1 MVGRL
6 VLWLA
11 LLGLLVTPLTS
22 VAEPA
27 AEGYTFN
34 GDAWDDLAVGIPLE
48 DIQVVEGST
57 TVNRQDAG
65 AVNILFGG
73 SSGLTGVGDQFW
85 HQGLSTVSTTAW
97 EGDRFGIALAAGD
110 FDGDLRIDLAIGA
123 SYEDVGG
130 DGNAGAVNVLYGSAG
145 GLAADHVPLFHQD
158 VGSIPGGVEA
168 NDYFGDA
175 LAVGDFD
182 GDGYADLAVGVPF
195 ENLGSDWPGE
205 ACGAVNVLHGSWEGL
220 TDEDSQLW
228 TEVTLGWVIGNNCPG
243 HNFGLALAAG
253 DFDRDGFSDLAA
265 AAPGEDNQA
274 GVVHIIY
281 GSEEGLTLPGQP
293 WSQELPSLPGTHEDG
308 DLFGHSLAVADFDGD
323 TYSDLAIGV
332 PGEGLS
338 GVDEAGAVQV
348 LYGSD
353 EGLTAT
359 GNQLW
364 HQNEDGVVS
373 SPEPEDHFGWALAAG
388 DLNGDGYADLAV
400 GVPDEDVESV
410 VDAGAVNVLYGSE
423 FGLEATG
430 DPAWNQDTEDVFGTA
445 EPGDAF
451 GKALAIGHSDGDTYG
466 DLAVGVPKEN
476 LVVGSVNV
484 LDAGAVNILYGSISG
499 LSVAGNRAW
508 HQNDQDVEDEV
519 EPGDEYGSALAFGQW
534 STALPIPEYVTAS
547 DGEYTAMVLISW
559 GAVPAD
565 YYLIYRS
572 TPDGP
577 KPREVLGSTTLT
589 WYLDQV
595 STPGDWRVYWVQ
607 PCNVYGC
614 GPFSRAEGGW
624 RGIKPPQNVKASDG
638 TYPNEVHVTWTATT
652 GAEWYK
658 LGRATSLQGDNF
670 WRKWGIAGLGYY
682 DTTASPDVRYYYW
695 VQGCTGDPS
704 PDFSLCSEWSDPD
717 TGYYGETPPSLFLP
731 LVVRDSD

>member
-1 MVGRL
+1 MVARL

-11 LLGLLVTPLTS
+11 LLGVLVTPLTS

-27 AEGYTFN
+27 AEWYTFN
-34 GDAWDDLAVGIPLE
+34 GDGSADLAVGIPLE
-48 DIQVVEGST
+48 DIQVFLGGSNP
-57 TVNRQDAG
+57 VNQQDAG

-73 SSGLTGVGDQFW
+73 SAGLTGVGDQFW
-85 HQGLSTVSTTAW
+85 HQGLSTVSTAAR

-123 SYEDVGG
+123 SYEDIGG
-130 DGNAGAVNVLYGSAG
+130 DGNAGVVNVLYGSAG

-158 VGSIPGGVEA
+158 VGAIPGGVEA
-168 NDYFGDA
+168 NEYFGHA

-195 ENLGSDWPGE
+195 ENLGSDWKGK
-205 ACGAVNVLHGSWEGL
+205 ACGAVNVLHGSAEGL

-228 TEVTLGWVIGNNCPG
+228 TEVTLGWVIGDNCPG

-265 AAPGEDNQA
+265 AATGENNQS
-274 GVVHIIY
+274 GLVHIIY

-293 WSQELPSLPGTHEDG
+293 WSQEILPGTDEDG
-308 DLFGHSLAVADFDGD
+308 DLFGHSLAAADFNGD

-332 PGEGLS
+332 PGDVVS
-338 GVDEAGAVQV
+338 GVDEAGAVRV
-348 LYGSD
+348 LYGSGT
-353 EGLTAT
+353 GLTAT
-359 GNQLW
+359 YSELW
-364 HQNEDGVVS
+364 HQNKDGLAG
-373 SPEPEDHFGWALAAG
+373 SPEPKDHFGWALAAG

-410 VDAGAVNVLYGSE
+410 VDAGAVNVLYGSKW
-423 FGLEATG
+423 GLEANG
-430 DPAWNQDTEDVFGTA
+430 DPAWNQDTEDVMGTA
-445 EPGDAF
+445 EPYDAF
-451 GKALAIGHSDGDTYG
+451 GRALAIGHSDGNTYG
-466 DLAVGVPKEN
+466 DLVVGVPKEN

-484 LDAGAVNILYGSISG
+484 VDAGAVNMLYGSSSG
-499 LSVAGNRAW
+499 LSVAGNRTW
-508 HQNDQDVEDEV
+508 HQNDQDVEDQV

-534 STALPIPEYVTAS
+534 ATVLPIPESVNAS
-547 DGEYTAMVLISW
+547 KGEYTAMVLVSW
-559 GAVPAD
+559 NAVPAD

-577 KPREVLGSTTLT
+577 EPREVLGSTTLT
-589 WYLDQV
+589 WYLDQI
-595 STPGDWRVYWVQ
+595 SSPGDWRVYWVQ

-624 RGIKPPQNVKASDG
+624 RGIEPPQNVEASDG
-638 TYPNEVHVTWTATT
+638 TYPNEVHVTWSTTT

-658 LGRATSLQGDNF
+658 LERATSLQGDNL
-670 WRKWGIAGLGYY
+670 WREWGIADLGYY

-695 VQGCTGDPS
+695 VQGCTGHPN
-704 PDFSLCSEWSDPD
+704 PDFSLCSERSDHD
-717 TGYYGETPPSLFLP
+717 TGYYGEITPSLFLP
-731 LVVRDSD
+731 LVLRGSD